1 MGFKPKSG
9 ISQQIPLT
17 TRLNPMQHID
27 HYLYRDANGQ
37 LTFRLILPRLLQQRF
52 PSVAREIRW
61 PLPGTSEEDARALAR
76 DLANRIRL
84 LRFRLGQIKTAESLL
99 HELAEIRAGI
109 SPPQP
114 QPKAPRPS
122 VAHSSQLPCP
132 VLDLS
137 LSAGRPRFAQLQMTP
152 TFLLRDREQ
161 FTVQAP
167 LPDLLGAAYPL
178 LLKTQVFEL
187 QTPDQKQAHTRAA
200 FILQGLAEL
209 TQNVEAHL
217 NRGEWL
223 PLYLVTFQIE
233 ALRRYVMP
241 DHGLNFLHNPQWLAL
256 RPQDLRERD
265 REFLEL
271 VGRSA
276 DGVDSG
282 HQLFPAVG
290 GPHSLETAVPPL
302 LRQHYPQLPERLP
315 FNLYTSDL
323 HEAVLKSGY
332 VLERLDWLEDL
343 VQQGERFGGGIPSLN
358 ELRIHVEAIR
368 ARLLLDDLPNP
379 PTGQTPPV
387 SPAPS
392 SPANTPTPS
401 RREDL
406 AFANPLGALFAT
418 DFQARAERS
427 ASPMTVRE
435 LMERYR
441 REQEMTG
448 QWSHQGTRFL
458 NCARLEAA
466 CELLG
471 LSRPIDSVTT
481 EDFRNLRT
489 ALLMYPRN
497 RRQMRELNDIPIHT
511 LLEQGGYEAVHPKTA
526 KKYFDL
532 VRSMFRFAFENEW
545 ITRDIAAPV
554 QLKEKTRKKSSRQ
567 RRAYSHQELKTLLN
581 GPLYTAT
588 TTPRWRM
595 DNFKFWLPLLG
606 LYTGSRLNEL
616 CQLTIDDIHQSPE
629 GVWLMSH
636 NLNHPHKLLKNG
648 SSERDIPVHSVLIEK
663 GFIDFVSLR
672 RKEASSGRELLFPE
686 MKADTRR
693 AHSHIA
699 SRWFCG
705 DPQRAGYL
713 QQCGFPRRNG
723 LTFHSL
729 RHTFINQLR
738 QAGVEQPRIQALT
751 GHVNEST
758 TADYGDG
765 YNVRLLQETIEC
777 LKFSID
783 LSHIS
788 FDRYRQLQLVSYKP
802 GRPRNSAARPAKIF
816 IQPVQQPLQMP
827 GEWL

>member
-1 MGFKPKSG
+1 
-9 ISQQIPLT
+9 
-17 TRLNPMQHID
+17 MQHID
-27 HYLYRDANGQ
+27 HYLYRDTHGQ

-52 PSVAREIRW
+52 PSVPREIRW
-61 PLPGTSEEDARALAR
+61 PLPGISEEDARSLAR
-76 DLANRIRL
+76 DLANRVRL
-84 LRFRLGQIKTAESLL
+84 LRFRLGQINTGEALL
-99 HELAEIRAGI
+99 HELAAIRAGI
-109 SPPQP
+109 IPRQP
-114 QPKAPRPS
+114 QSKAPRPN

-161 FTVQAP
+161 FTMQAP

-178 LLKTQVFEL
+178 LLKTQIFEL
-187 QTPDQKQAHTRAA
+187 HTLEQAQTRSA

-209 TQNVEAHL
+209 TQNVEQHL
-217 NRGEWL
+217 NRGEWM
-223 PLYLVTFQIE
+223 PLYLITFHIE

-241 DHGLNFLHNPQWLAL
+241 DHGLNFRHNPQWLAL

-265 REFLEL
+265 REFLEV
-271 VGRSA
+271 VGRHA
-276 DGVDSG
+276 EEVNGRY
-282 HQLFPAVG
+282 QLHPALG
-290 GPHSLETAVPPL
+290 RPHLLETTVPPL

-315 FNLYTSDL
+315 FDLHTSDL

-368 ARLLLDDLPNP
+368 ARLLPDDMSNP
-379 PTGQTPPV
+379 PNGQTPPF
-387 SPAPS
+387 SPAPPS
-392 SPANTPTPS
+392 SPNNTPSPS
-401 RREDL
+401 GSNDL
-406 AFANPLGALFAT
+406 APANPLGALFT
-418 DFQARAERS
+418 SDFQARADSSSSRM
-427 ASPMTVRE
+427 AIQE

-471 LSRPIDSVTT
+471 LSRPIESVTT

-489 ALLMYPRN
+489 ALLLYPRN
-497 RRQMRELNDIPIHT
+497 RRQIRELNDMPIHI
-511 LLEQGGYEAVHPKTA
+511 LLEQGGYEAIHPKTA

-532 VRSMFRFAFENEW
+532 ARSMFRFAFENEW
-545 ITRDIAAPV
+545 LTRDIAAPV
-554 QLKEKTRKKSSRQ
+554 RLKEKTRKKSSRQ
-567 RRAYSHQELKTLLN
+567 RRAYSHRELETLLN

-588 TTPRWRM
+588 STPRWRM

-629 GVWLMSH
+629 GVWLISN

-648 SSERDIPVHSVLIEK
+648 SSERDIPLHSLLIEK
-663 GFIDFVSLR
+663 GFIEFVSLR

-686 MKADTRR
+686 MKPDTRR

-765 YNVRLLQETIEC
+765 YNVRLMQETIEC

-788 FDRYRQLQLVSYKP
+788 FDRYRQLQLTSYKP
-802 GRPRNSAARPAKIF
+802 GRSRSTTTRPVKNLS
-816 IQPVQQPLQMP
+816 QPMQQTLQMSAD
-827 GEWL
+827 WLGRS